1 MIKIILAILFFINV
15 FTLVKS
21 QTPDDPISPVEAVNM
36 LGKGMLFEPQAGDV
50 DMAISA
56 PYKPEYGQ
64 LLKDS
69 GFKSV
74 RIRYQG
80 DRNPMM
86 KAIAD
91 GSPYDADDDA
101 LIDELG
107 SIIDD
112 LLSKDLAVAITFY
125 GLTKDNSGDFEKMV
139 SWWGYVANRFKNKSH
154 KLLFNLFVEPW
165 DLVNSSDHHRIM
177 DYYEAI
183 TTEIRKTNPDRLL
196 VYYNIPPEDASDNPF
211 GPGEE
216 YFMTDTYN
224 PVPADAGIYY
234 IWDFHVLKNYTRDNI
249 RLVEKAWEYQDSAK
263 QAVWSGAWYSTSDDI
278 PDWMMT
284 SMATNTNRRFID
296 RGISYAYLMMFDG
309 HTGIYDAQNDRNEN
323 GILEE
328 WTYPGLDKILVEGPD
343 IWWNL
348 LSNPGFELDTAKWK
362 TSGGKFTI
370 SVVKGDHLLSL
381 GSQTNPVSLIQ
392 DVTLALKN
400 NGQGKYNVLSYVTSS
415 GTTNVK
421 FIIKGSAGG
430 SNFSFESN
438 TVTASAGEGQ
448 ILNELVDVNWS
459 GNLDNAELKIEIS
472 GDAATIDKTG
482 LTKFF
487 NNNPVLDISLWPGE
501 RINNDKYSS
510 KSNSGQEINGK
521 LRELMKREVANN
533 NPDITPIADEIH
545 DIRVQLE
552 DRLKV
557 LISQDYAYTT
567 DESQY
572 RTGGY
577 YYGTEN
583 KQYRSSVDKYISGND
598 EQATDLNDRLI
609 EQQQLATKYFVLND
623 ESFRELY
630 YDVCRD
636 YPEEIKQE
644 IPLDTTVSVNG
655 SVLMAQ
661 EGGATY
667 QWLDCNL
674 LNNPI
679 LGATEQSFSP
689 KVPGRYAVEITKDG
703 FVLRSGCHEIE
714 NVSGIWDNRPV
725 STTKVYP
732 NPAKDFVI
740 IEPEDE
746 HRPFSAMLLD
756 IQGREVKVFNNLDPA
771 MARISFNVPK
781 GMYLLKVIL
790 TNKNDIIKLIVK

>member
-1 MIKIILAILFFINV
+1 MKKIILVLFLVSV
-15 FTLVKS
+15 FTGVNS

-36 LGKGMLFEPQAGDV
+36 LGKGMLFEPQAGNV
-50 DMAISA
+50 NMAISA

-91 GSPYDADDDA
+91 GSPYDADDDV
-101 LIDELG
+101 LLDELEG
-107 SIIDD
+107 IIDD

-125 GLTKDNSGDFEKMV
+125 GLTEDNAGDFEKMV

-154 KLLFNLFVEPW
+154 RLIFNLFVEPW
-165 DLVNSSDHHRIM
+165 SLANNSDHHRVM

-183 TTEIRKTNPDRLL
+183 TTEIRKTNPDRILI
-196 VYYNIPPEDASDNPF
+196 YFKIPPEDANDNPF

-234 IWDFHVLKNYTRDNI
+234 MWDFHVLKSSTRDNI
-249 RLVEKAWEYQDSAK
+249 RLVEQAWEYQDSAK
-263 QAVWSGAWYSTSDDI
+263 QAVWSGAWYSTSDDL
-278 PDWMMT
+278 PDWLREP
-284 SMATNTNRRFID
+284 MAINTNRRFID

-323 GILEE
+323 GVLEE
-328 WTYPGLDKILVEGPD
+328 WTYPGLDKILVAGSD

-348 LSNPGFELDTAKWK
+348 LSNPGFENDTAKWK

-370 SVVKGDHLLSL
+370 GVTKEDHYLSL
-381 GSQTNPVSLIQ
+381 NSQTNPASLIQ

-400 NGQGKYNVLSYVTSS
+400 NGQGTYNVLSYVTSS
-415 GTTNVK
+415 GTTDVK
-421 FIIKGSAGG
+421 FILKGSAGG
-430 SNFSFESN
+430 SNFSVESN
-438 TVTASAGEGQ
+438 TVTVSAGAGQ
-448 ILNELVDVNWS
+448 VLNEPVDVSWS
-459 GNLDNAELKIEIS
+459 GNLDNAELQIEIS
-472 GDAATIDKTG
+472 GDAVTIDKTG

-501 RINNDKYSS
+501 KVNNDKYST

-533 NPDITPIADEIH
+533 NPDITPITDEIH

-552 DRLKV
+552 DRLKT

-567 DESQY
+567 DETQY

-577 YYGTEN
+577 YYSTAN
-583 KQYRSSVDKYISGND
+583 KQYRTSVDKYIGGKD
-598 EQATDLNDRLI
+598 QQATDLNNRLI
-609 EQQQLATKYFVLND
+609 EQQMLATKYFVLND
-623 ESFRELY
+623 EAFRELY
-630 YDVCRD
+630 YDVYRD
-636 YPEEIKQE
+636 YPEEIKQD
-644 IPLDTTVSVNG
+644 ISVDTTVSVNG
-655 SVLMAQ
+655 NVLRAQ
-661 EGGATY
+661 ESGATY

-679 LGATEQSFSP
+679 LGATGQSFSP
-689 KVPGRYAVEITKDG
+689 KVKGRYAVEITKDG
-703 FVLRSGCHEIE
+703 FVLRSGCHEIKKA
-714 NVSGIWDNRPV
+714 SGIWDKHPV

-746 HRPFSAMLLD
+746 HRPFTVILLD
-756 IQGREVKVFNNLDPA
+756 IQGREMKTFNNLTPE
-771 MARISFNVPK
+771 MARISLNVPM
-781 GMYLLKVIL
+781 GMYFLKIIL
-790 TNKNDIIKLIVK
+790 NNKRDIIKLIVK